1 MKMSIQKSD
10 TEIIDLVLTY
20 LYNDGKYKRV
30 YLQEILDYHNITHLH
45 DRDIRILSKKFTAN
59 SWTQEN
65 LITYCGFAEDEIN
78 ISYDKYPIQLTD
90 FGIQFIKE
98 HKSYSKYQKLISK
111 DKQKKEVSEK
121 RKTLL
126 TNTDLFVKIILGIA
140 TIVSTIFV
148 VYSSQELKTSRQ
160 NIEQLENKND
170 SLKQLLQ
177 TRQNKLDTAH
187 RK

>member
-1 MKMSIQKSD
+1 MNTQKSD

-78 ISYDKYPIQLTD
+78 ISYDRFPIQLTD

-98 HKSYSKYQKLISK
+98 HKSYSKYQKLILEYK
-111 DKQKKEVSEK
+111 VDMKPRFGYGLKPHG
-121 RKTLL
+121 LL
-126 TNTDLFVKIILGIA
+126 YQIINENCLFQALRRSNA
-140 TIVSTIFV
+140 L
-148 VYSSQELKTSRQ
+148 ELRDDCFS
-160 NIEQLENKND
+160 
-170 SLKQLLQ
+170 
-177 TRQNKLDTAH
+177 
-187 RK
+187 